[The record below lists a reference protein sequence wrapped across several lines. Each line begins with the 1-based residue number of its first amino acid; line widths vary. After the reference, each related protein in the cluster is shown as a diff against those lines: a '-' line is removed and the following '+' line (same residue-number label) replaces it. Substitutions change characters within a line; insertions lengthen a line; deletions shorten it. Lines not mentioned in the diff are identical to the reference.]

1 MKYFVVE
8 IQKLDENTYA
18 HIVHEAATRNEAESK
33 YHQVLAAAA
42 ISNIPQ
48 HSAIMFS
55 AVGFPLMHESYEHVV
70 VPVVVP
76 EEEIPAE

>member
-8 IQKLDENTYA
+8 IQKLAENTYA

-55 AVGFPLMHESYEHVV
+55 ADGFPLMNESYEH
-70 VPVVVP
+70 VVVP

>member
-8 IQKLDENTYA
+8 IQKLSDTTYA
-18 HIVHEAATRNEAESK
+18 HIVHEAETINEAESK

-42 ISNIPQ
+42 ISEIPQ

-55 AVGFPLMHESYEHVV
+55 ADGFPLMHHSYKHDAV
-70 VPVVVP
+70 
-76 EEEIPAE
+76 